1 MKNDNTGIAAL
12 RKDGILTDNIK
23 DKADILNEQ
32 FKKAF
37 SIETSSEQIPDKGK
51 SSYPLMNNISISESG
66 VTKLLQNI
74 NSHKAT
80 GPDEICGRVLKEL
93 STTICRSLT
102 LIFQKTL
109 ETGKIPYD
117 WKHAN
122 VCPVFKKGDK
132 HNAINYRPI
141 SLTCILCKIMEH
153 IIASNLM
160 KHLESNNILYDL
172 QHGFRSSTGSR
183 SCETQLTSFIQELA
197 KNNNDKIQT
206 DVIVMDFAKAFDK
219 VPHKRLLYKLK
230 YYGADTNT
238 LNWIEDFLTL

>member
-1 MKNDNTGIAAL
+1 M
-12 RKDGILTDNIK
+12 
-23 DKADILNEQ
+23 
-32 FKKAF
+32 
-37 SIETSSEQIPDKGK
+37 
-51 SSYPLMNNISISESG
+51 
-66 VTKLLQNI
+66 
-74 NSHKAT
+74 HKAT
-80 GPDEICGRVLKEL
+80 GLDEICGRVLKEL
-93 STTICRSLT
+93 STTICSPLT

-141 SLTCILCKIMEH
+141 SLTFILCKIMEH

-160 KHLESNNILYDL
+160 KHLESNNILYEL
-172 QHGFRSSTGSR
+172 QHGFRSSK

-206 DVIVMDFAKAFDK
+206 DVIVMDFDK
-219 VPHKRLLYKLK
+219 VPNKRLLYKLK
-230 YYGADTNT
+230 YYGTDTNSA
-238 LNWIEDFLTL
+238 IP

>member
-1 MKNDNTGIAAL
+1 MNNY
-12 RKDGILTDNIK
+12 
-23 DKADILNEQ
+23 
-32 FKKAF
+32 KKAF
-37 SIETSSEQIPDKGK
+37 SIETSSEQIRDKGK
-51 SSYPLMNNISISESG
+51 SSYPLMNNIAISESG

-74 NSHKAT
+74 NPHKAT
-80 GPDEICGRVLKEL
+80 GPDEMCGRVLKEL
-93 STTICRSLT
+93 STTISRPL
-102 LIFQKTL
+102 TL
-109 ETGKIPYD
+109 ETGKLPYD

-141 SLTCILCKIMEH
+141 SLTCIMEH

-172 QHGFRSSTGSR
+172 QHGFRSSR
-183 SCETQLTSFIQELA
+183 SCETQLISFIQKLA
-197 KNNNDKIQT
+197 KKNYDKIQT

-238 LNWIEDFLTL
+238 LNWIEDFHTLRTQTVILNGEKSEKNTCNFWRSTRQCTRTDPLFGIHK